1 MVQSMHHPESPRA
14 VFEAGRRTLI
24 LSLGGNTEFREP
36 GFELMEKASRLDKT
50 GINPDLSMIVTAEFL
65 HVPQKDS
72 WYESAVHKL
81 SNYPL
86 SPSDVR
92 SLRVLLKCQTNS
104 KCKLPKEKY
113 RKLFMLAASRNEPQG
128 LTMLAFYEANVMG
141 DYESAK
147 AAFEKA
153 IGKGKRHPS
162 YNLNYASLLVAGG
175 EYKAAELQLNLAE
188 QKDTFNRYRGRIK
201 KLRKQVAKGK

>member
-1 MVQSMHHPESPRA
+1 
-14 VFEAGRRTLI
+14 
-24 LSLGGNTEFREP
+24 
-36 GFELMEKASRLDKT
+36 
-50 GINPDLSMIVTAEFL
+50 
-65 HVPQKDS
+65 
-72 WYESAVHKL
+72 
-81 SNYPL
+81 
-86 SPSDVR
+86 
-92 SLRVLLKCQTNS
+92 
-104 KCKLPKEKY
+104 
-113 RKLFMLAASRNEPQG
+113 
-128 LTMLAFYEANVMG
+128 MLAFYEANVMG